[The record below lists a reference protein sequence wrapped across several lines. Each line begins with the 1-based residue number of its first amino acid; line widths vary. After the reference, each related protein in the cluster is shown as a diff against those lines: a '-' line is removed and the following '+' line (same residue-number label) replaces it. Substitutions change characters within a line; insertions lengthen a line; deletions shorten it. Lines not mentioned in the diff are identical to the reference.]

1 MANDIAYG
9 VRQRP
14 FFARV
19 PPQKRMVIAK
29 GDPLDFQQ
37 FLGRSPVSVI
47 DTRQIGRGTFELDE
61 PTYIVQQTTYVR
73 LNRASSHGRN
83 PLTEH
88 SGEQRSLQRVD
99 PEKTLRVGF
108 REEHFDYSQS
118 QYESGALLSDQA
130 HDGST
135 PPDVFYPPSSRADNH
150 GHRAARGA
158 DRQFQRPETAPEGA
172 AVHHD

>member
-19 PPQKRMVIAK
+19 PPQKRIVIAK

-118 QYESGALLSDQA
+118 QYESGALLSAQA
-130 HDGST
+130 HDGII
-135 PPDVFYPPSSRADNH
+135 PQRAK
-150 GHRAARGA
+150 RPLLPQTSRGA
-158 DRQFQRPETAPEGA
+158 FVGERRMYSNEA
-172 AVHHD
+172 AWGQLRTSR

>member
-14 FFARV
+14 FFARM

-47 DTRQIGRGTFELDE
+47 DTRQIGGGPLELDE
-61 PTYIVQQTTYVR
+61 PGHIVQQTTYAR
-73 LNRASSHGRN
+73 LNRALSHGRN

-118 QYESGALLSDQA
+118 QYESGALLSAQA
-130 HDGST
+130 HDGITERNDGCDGST
-135 PPDVFYPPSSRADNH
+135 VRRVRASKYCN
-150 GHRAARGA
+150 GERRVALC
-158 DRQFQRPETAPEGA
+158 EM
-172 AVHHD
+172 